1 MTASLVS
8 VSSLMQDGA
17 AVSCNAPTGT
27 TGGMLLVAFQTGGT
41 LAGMTT
47 PTGGATWTL
56 LGQQGWSDAATSG
69 TNCWWKIAGGSEPSS
84 YGFTSNSPSNTNA
97 IGIALISGTA
107 TTAPVF
113 ASSASGVTTATI
125 PTPSI
130 TPTDVDDL
138 DLRWITSRNSSGQVI
153 TFTPPSGYTEQI
165 DFQSG
170 VQLAASLAT
179 KQLASGSATGIQNF
193 TGSRTSIIH
202 MGLAVAVTKSL
213 FLPPPP
219 KVLGQAV
226 QRAAFY

>member
-1 MTASLVS
+1 VTATLVS

-27 TGGMLLVAFQTGGT
+27 TGGMMLVAFQAGGT
-41 LAGMTT
+41 LAGMAT
-47 PTGGATWTL
+47 PTGGETWTL

-69 TNCWWKIAGGSEPSS
+69 TNVWWKIAGGSEPAS
-84 YGFTSNSPSNTNA
+84 YGFTSNSSSNTNA
-97 IGIALISGTA
+97 IGIALISDTA
-107 TTAPVF
+107 QTAPVF
-113 ASSASGVTTATI
+113 ASSASGTATASI

-130 TPTDVDDL
+130 TPTAADDL
-138 DLRWITSRNSSGQVI
+138 DLRWITSRNSAGQVI
-153 TFTPPSGYTEQI
+153 TFTPPSEYTEQL

-179 KQLASGSATGIQNF
+179 KQLSSGSATGIQTF

-213 FLPPPP
+213 FLAPRPT
-219 KVLGQAV
+219 VIGQAI